1 MYRRIAALAL
11 ACALAP
17 GAALA
22 DIRIGVIASSTG
34 PGASMGSL
42 YRSTVPLLPKTLGGR
57 AVEYIALDDATDPSA
72 AVRTARKLVTEN
84 KVDAI
89 IGPSNVPTSLA
100 VTEVARE
107 AQTPQLSLAPIT
119 VNPDRAA
126 WIFVIAHG
134 IDLMVESLTADM
146 ARRNVK
152 TVAYIGFSDAWG
164 DAVYRAL
171 QDAAA
176 KRGIKVLSNER
187 YAHTDNSVTAQ
198 ILKITSMNP
207 DAVLVGGSGTPG
219 ALPHLSLRERG
230 YGGVQ
235 YNTHGVINRDFLK
248 LGGKGVDGV
257 IVPSGPVQVVEQL
270 PADSPIKPVAMR
282 YAQQYEAANG
292 ADSRNAFAPY
302 TYDAYLLLDAA
313 VAKVPADVQPGT
325 PAFRQ
330 ALRDALE
337 GLNGVVGTQGIYSMS
352 PANHNGL
359 DERGVVLMQA
369 RSGAWHFLP

>member
-152 TVAYIGFSDAWG
+152 TVAYIGFG
-164 DAVYRAL
+164 CLGR
-171 QDAAA
+171 
-176 KRGIKVLSNER
+176 RR
-187 YAHTDNSVTAQ
+187 
-198 ILKITSMNP
+198 
-207 DAVLVGGSGTPG
+207 
-219 ALPHLSLRERG
+219 LPRLAGRR
-230 YGGVQ
+230 
-235 YNTHGVINRDFLK
+235 
-248 LGGKGVDGV
+248 
-257 IVPSGPVQVVEQL
+257 
-270 PADSPIKPVAMR
+270 
-282 YAQQYEAANG
+282 
-292 ADSRNAFAPY
+292 
-302 TYDAYLLLDAA
+302 
-313 VAKVPADVQPGT
+313 
-325 PAFRQ
+325 RQ
-330 ALRDALE
+330 ARH
-337 GLNGVVGTQGIYSMS
+337 QG
-352 PANHNGL
+352 A
-359 DERGVVLMQA
+359 EQ
-369 RSGAWHFLP
+369 

>member
-1 MYRRIAALAL
+1 
-11 ACALAP
+11 
-17 GAALA
+17 
-22 DIRIGVIASSTG
+22 
-34 PGASMGSL
+34 MGSL

-107 AQTPQLSLAPIT
+107 ARTPQLSLAPIT

-187 YAHTDNSVTAQ
+187 YARTDNSVTAQ

-257 IVPSGPVQVVEQL
+257 IVPSGPVRWSSCPPTAPSSRWPCATRSSTKRPTAPIRATPSRPIPTTRTCCWTPPWPRCPPTCN
-270 PADSPIKPVAMR
+270 PAPRPSGRRCA
-282 YAQQYEAANG
+282 
-292 ADSRNAFAPY
+292 
-302 TYDAYLLLDAA
+302 
-313 VAKVPADVQPGT
+313 T
-325 PAFRQ
+325 PWKA
-330 ALRDALE
+330 
-337 GLNGVVGTQGIYSMS
+337 
-352 PANHNGL
+352 
-359 DERGVVLMQA
+359 
-369 RSGAWHFLP
+369 

>member
-107 AQTPQLSLAPIT
+107 ARTPQLSLAPIT

-187 YAHTDNSVTAQ
+187 YARTDNSVTAQ

>member
-17 GAALA
+17 SAALA

-107 AQTPQLSLAPIT
+107 ARTPQLSLAPIT

-171 QDAAA
+171 RDAAA

-187 YAHTDNSVTAQ
+187 YARTDNSVTAQ

-235 YNTHGVINRDFLK
+235 YNTT
-248 LGGKGVDGV
+248 
-257 IVPSGPVQVVEQL
+257 
-270 PADSPIKPVAMR
+270 A
-282 YAQQYEAANG
+282 
-292 ADSRNAFAPY
+292 
-302 TYDAYLLLDAA
+302 
-313 VAKVPADVQPGT
+313 
-325 PAFRQ
+325 
-330 ALRDALE
+330 
-337 GLNGVVGTQGIYSMS
+337 
-352 PANHNGL
+352 
-359 DERGVVLMQA
+359 
-369 RSGAWHFLP
+369 

>member
-1 MYRRIAALAL
+1 MFHRLAALAL

-17 GAALA
+17 AAASA

-42 YRSTVPLLPKTLGGR
+42 YRSTVPLLPKTLGGQP
-57 AVEYIALDDATDPSA
+57 VEYIALDDATDPSS
-72 AVRTARKLVTEN
+72 AVRTARKLITEN

-89 IGPSNVPTSLA
+89 IGPSNVPTSMA

-107 AQTPQLSLAPIT
+107 ARTPQLSLAPIM
-119 VNPDRAA
+119 VSPDRAE
-126 WIFVIAHG
+126 WIFVVAHG
-134 IDLMVESLTADM
+134 IDLMVDSLTADM
-146 ARRNVK
+146 AKRGVK
-152 TVAYIGFSDAWG
+152 SVAYIGFSDAWG

-171 QDAAA
+171 QESAA
-176 KRGIKVLSNER
+176 KRGITVLSNER
-187 YAHTDNSVTAQ
+187 YARTDNSVTAQ
-198 ILKITSMNP
+198 VLKIVALNP
-207 DAVLVGGSGTPG
+207 GAVLVGGSGTPG

-230 YGGVQ
+230 YQGVQ
-235 YNTHGVINRDFLK
+235 YNTHGVINKDFLK

-270 PADSPIKPVAMR
+270 PADSPIKPVATR
-282 YAQQYEAANG
+282 YAQQYESTYG
-292 ADSRNAFAPY
+292 AESRNAFAPY

-313 VAKVPADVQPGT
+313 VAKIPAGTQPGT

-337 GLNGVVGTQGIYSMS
+337 SLQGTVGTQGIYMMS
-352 PANHNGL
+352 PTNHNGL

-369 RSGAWHFLP
+369 RSGAWQFLP

>member
-107 AQTPQLSLAPIT
+107 ARTPQLSLAPIT

-152 TVAYIGFSDAWG
+152 TVAYIGFGCLG

-187 YAHTDNSVTAQ
+187 YARTDNSVTAQ

-219 ALPHLSLRERG
+219 ALPHLSLRARLRRRAI
-230 YGGVQ
+230 Q
-235 YNTHGVINRDFLK
+235 HPRRDQ
-248 LGGKGVDGV
+248 
-257 IVPSGPVQVVEQL
+257 PRL
-270 PADSPIKPVAMR
+270 PRS
-282 YAQQYEAANG
+282 AA
-292 ADSRNAFAPY
+292 R
-302 TYDAYLLLDAA
+302 
-313 VAKVPADVQPGT
+313 
-325 PAFRQ
+325 
-330 ALRDALE
+330 
-337 GLNGVVGTQGIYSMS
+337 
-352 PANHNGL
+352 
-359 DERGVVLMQA
+359 
-369 RSGAWHFLP
+369 AWMA

>member
-1 MYRRIAALAL
+1 MYRRLAALAL

-17 GAALA
+17 SAALA
-22 DIRIGVIASSTG
+22 DIRIGIIASSTG

-57 AVEYIALDDATDPSA
+57 PVEYIALDDATDPSS
-72 AVRTARKLVTEN
+72 AVKTARKLVSEN
-84 KVDAI
+84 NVDAI
-89 IGPSNVPTSLA
+89 IGPSNVPTSMA

-107 AQTPQLSLAPIT
+107 ARTPQLSLAPI
-119 VNPDRAA
+119 VIGPDRAE
-126 WIFVIAHG
+126 WIFVVAHG
-134 IDLMVESLTADM
+134 IDLMVDSLTANM
-146 ARRNVK
+146 SKRGVK

-171 QDAAA
+171 QTSAA

-187 YAHTDNSVTAQ
+187 YARTDNSVTAQ
-198 ILKITSMNP
+198 VLKIVSLTP

-230 YGGVQ
+230 YQGVQ
-235 YNTHGVINRDFLK
+235 YNTHGVINKDFLK
-248 LGGKGVDGV
+248 LGGKGVEGV

-270 PADSPIKPVAMR
+270 PADSPIKPVASR
-282 YAQQYEAANG
+282 YAQQYEAAYG
-292 ADSRNAFAPY
+292 AESRNAFAPY

-313 VAKVPADVQPGT
+313 VAKIPADTPSGT

-337 GLNGVVGTQGIYSMS
+337 SLQGTVGTQGIYMMS
-352 PANHNGL
+352 PTNHNGL

-369 RSGAWHFLP
+369 RSGAWQFLP

>member
-107 AQTPQLSLAPIT
+107 ARTPQLSLAPIT

-187 YAHTDNSVTAQ
+187 YARTDNSVTAQ

-219 ALPHLSLRERG
+219 ALPHPALRERG

>member
-1 MYRRIAALAL
+1 
-11 ACALAP
+11 
-17 GAALA
+17 
-22 DIRIGVIASSTG
+22 
-34 PGASMGSL
+34 MGSL

-107 AQTPQLSLAPIT
+107 ARTPQLSLAPIT

-187 YAHTDNSVTAQ
+187 YARTDNSVTAQ

-270 PADSPIKPVAMR
+270 PADSPIAGGHALR
-282 YAQQYEAANG
+282 
-292 ADSRNAFAPY
+292 
-302 TYDAYLLLDAA
+302 AA
-313 VAKVPADVQPGT
+313 VRSGQRRRFAQRLRALYLRRVPAAGRRRGQGARRRATRHPGLPAGCAT
-325 PAFRQ
+325 PWKA
-330 ALRDALE
+330 
-337 GLNGVVGTQGIYSMS
+337 
-352 PANHNGL
+352 
-359 DERGVVLMQA
+359 
-369 RSGAWHFLP
+369 

>member
-1 MYRRIAALAL
+1 MYRRLAALAL

-17 GAALA
+17 SAALA

-42 YRSTVPLLPKTLGGR
+42 YRSTVQLLPKTLGGR
-57 AVEYIALDDATDPSA
+57 AVEYIVLDDATDPSS
-72 AVRTARKLVTEN
+72 AVKTARKLITED

-107 AQTPQLSLAPIT
+107 ARTPQLSLAPIAAS
-119 VNPDRAA
+119 PDRAE
-126 WIFVIAHG
+126 WIFVIAHS
-134 IDLMVESLTADM
+134 IDLMVDSLTADM
-146 ARRNVK
+146 VKRGVK

-171 QDAAA
+171 QASAA
-176 KRGIKVLSNER
+176 KRGIRVLSNER
-187 YAHTDNSVTAQ
+187 YARTDNSVTAQ
-198 ILKITSMNP
+198 VLKMVALTP

-230 YGGVQ
+230 YKGVQ
-235 YNTHGVINRDFLK
+235 YNTHGVINKDFLK

-270 PADSPIKPVAMR
+270 PDDSPIKPVAGR
-282 YAQQYEAANG
+282 YAQLYESSYG
-292 ADSRNAFAPY
+292 ADARNAFAPY

-313 VAKVPADVQPGT
+313 VAKIPTATPAGT

-337 GLNGVVGTQGIYSMS
+337 SLHGTVGTQGIYVMS

-369 RSGAWHFLP
+369 RSGAWQFLP

>member
-1 MYRRIAALAL
+1 M
-11 ACALAP
+11 
-17 GAALA
+17 
-22 DIRIGVIASSTG
+22 
-34 PGASMGSL
+34 
-42 YRSTVPLLPKTLGGR
+42 
-57 AVEYIALDDATDPSA
+57 
-72 AVRTARKLVTEN
+72 TEN

-107 AQTPQLSLAPIT
+107 ARTPQLSLAPIT

-187 YAHTDNSVTAQ
+187 YARTDNSVTAQ

-330 ALRDALE
+330 ARA
-337 GLNGVVGTQGIYSMS
+337 
-352 PANHNGL
+352 PWKA
-359 DERGVVLMQA
+359 
-369 RSGAWHFLP
+369 

>member
-1 MYRRIAALAL
+1 MYRRLAALAL
-11 ACALAP
+11 ACTLAP
-17 GAALA
+17 SAALA

-57 AVEYIALDDATDPSA
+57 AVEYIALDDATDPSS
-72 AVRTARKLVTEN
+72 AVKTARKLVTEN

-89 IGPSNVPTSLA
+89 IGPSNVPTSMA

-107 AQTPQLSLAPIT
+107 SHTPQLSLAPIT
-119 VNPDRAA
+119 VSPDRAE
-126 WIFVIAHG
+126 WIFVVAHG
-134 IDLMVESLTADM
+134 IDLMVDSLTADM
-146 ARRNVK
+146 ARRGVK

-171 QDAAA
+171 QDSAA
-176 KRGIKVLSNER
+176 KRGIKVLGNER
-187 YAHTDNSVTAQ
+187 YARTDNSVTAQ
-198 ILKITSMNP
+198 VLKIVSLNP
-207 DAVLVGGSGTPG
+207 GAVLVGGSGTPG

-230 YGGVQ
+230 YQGVQ
-235 YNTHGVINRDFLK
+235 YNTHGVINKDFLK

-270 PADSPIKPVAMR
+270 PSDSPIKPVASR
-282 YAQQYEAANG
+282 YAQQYESTYG

-313 VAKVPADVQPGT
+313 VAKIPADTQPGT

-330 ALRDALE
+330 ALRDSLE
-337 GLNGVVGTQGIYSMS
+337 SLQGTVGTQGIYMMS
-352 PANHNGL
+352 PTNHNGL

-369 RSGAWHFLP
+369 RSGAWQFLP

>member
-1 MYRRIAALAL
+1 M
-11 ACALAP
+11 
-17 GAALA
+17 
-22 DIRIGVIASSTG
+22 
-34 PGASMGSL
+34 
-42 YRSTVPLLPKTLGGR
+42 
-57 AVEYIALDDATDPSA
+57 
-72 AVRTARKLVTEN
+72 RTARKLVTEN

-187 YAHTDNSVTAQ
+187 YARTDNSVTAQ

-207 DAVLVGGSGTPG
+207 DAVLVGGSARPARCRTQRCASAATAACNTTPT
-219 ALPHLSLRERG
+219 A
-230 YGGVQ
+230 
-235 YNTHGVINRDFLK
+235 
-248 LGGKGVDGV
+248 
-257 IVPSGPVQVVEQL
+257 
-270 PADSPIKPVAMR
+270 
-282 YAQQYEAANG
+282 
-292 ADSRNAFAPY
+292 
-302 TYDAYLLLDAA
+302 
-313 VAKVPADVQPGT
+313 
-325 PAFRQ
+325 
-330 ALRDALE
+330 
-337 GLNGVVGTQGIYSMS
+337 
-352 PANHNGL
+352 
-359 DERGVVLMQA
+359 
-369 RSGAWHFLP
+369 